1 MIRKYVLPVLA
12 LLGVIFGI
20 FMVKQGAKKPPVAP
34 AVVQPSY
41 AEYHSEVAGAGLVE
55 ASTQNIAVATPVAG
69 VVTGLFVKVGDAVK
83 AGQPLFKLDDRNLQ
97 ASVLVQKAAIASAQ
111 AKVKVEQALLAD
123 LNNQLQIYQS
133 VADTRAVSR
142 EELDR
147 KRFAV
152 LTGDAQLESA
162 RAEIAA
168 ADAQLKAVQID
179 IQRLTVAAPV
189 DGRVLQINL
198 RLGEFAQ
205 AGPAT
210 TPLMLLG
217 NTDQMNVRVDVD
229 ENDAWK
235 VRADAPAI
243 AKVRGKPDARVPL
256 AFVRIEPY
264 VIPKKSLTGD
274 STERVDTRVLQV
286 IYRIDG
292 MPPVPVYVGQQMD
305 VSISTTGV
313 LSTTR
318 PAGTVAD
325 AAESHGEGER

>member
-1 MIRKYVLPVLA
+1 MIRKYVLPVFA
-12 LLGVIFGI
+12 LFGVLFGI
-20 FMVKQGAKKPPVAP
+20 FMVKQGAKKPAVAP

-55 ASTQNIAVATPVAG
+55 ASTENIAVATPVAG
-69 VVTGLFVKVGDAVK
+69 VVTELYVKVGDSVK

-97 ASVLVQKAAIASAQ
+97 ASVLVQRAAIASAE
-111 AKVKVEQALLAD
+111 AKLKVEQAMHAD
-123 LNNQLQIYQS
+123 MTNQLEFYQS
-133 VADTRAVSR
+133 VADIRAVSR

-147 KRFAV
+147 KKFAV
-152 LTGDAQLESA
+152 QTQDAQIASA

-168 ADAQLKAVQID
+168 AEAQLKAVQID
-179 IQRLTVAAPV
+179 IERLTIDAPV
-189 DGRVLQINL
+189 DGRVLQVNL
-198 RLGEFAQ
+198 RLGEYAQ
-205 AGPAT
+205 TGPVA

-243 AKVRGKPDARVPL
+243 AKVRGKPDAKMPL
-256 AFVRIEPY
+256 TLVRIEPY

-292 MPPVPVYVGQQMD
+292 IPPVPVYVGQQMD
-305 VSISTTGV
+305 VSISTVGAS
-313 LSTTR
+313 STTR
-318 PAGTVAD
+318 PASPVA
-325 AAESHGEGER
+325 AATESHGEGER